1 MKYPTSHLN
10 FPSHHVIENIMASTL
25 NATNAQQLRTMGKF
39 GAIARLYKKLLTYL
53 LTYLYN
59 NSPVFWLDIFI
70 WHSVNINS
78 TYSGSIMTCSWF
90 SRTFKNTYLSMF
102 GLGTEKKTLK
112 KFYPQKV
119 YMYIENSG
127 KSSCIVGNIGSTVL
141 QQTGRT
147 IPSIAL
153 FFPWVWINQYSQ
165 RPLFTKIYKWEIAKR
180 VVQGYFRDA
189 WLADFKTVSY
199 EEQITRVV
207 QRYFHD
213 AWLADFIFSWNVN
226 LGKYCS
232 WSVIWRF
239 CVTREELGLLTD
251 IRDFTTLLYVIL
263 RREFFEWLEPAVRY
277 GNCNIVPWLSL
288 SWFYFLQTLFSS
300 DRADY

>member
-1 MKYPTSHLN
+1 MAYHEISHESLEFPFTPRHWKYNGQHTQCDKCAAAANDGQVWCNS
-10 FPSHHVIENIMASTL
+10 
-25 NATNAQQLRTMGKF
+25 
-39 GAIARLYKKLLTYL
+39 AIIQKTTYL

-102 GLGTEKKTLK
+102 GLGTEKKTWK
-112 KFYPQKV
+112 KIYPQKV

-180 VVQGYFRDA
+180 VVQGYF
-189 WLADFKTVSY
+189 
-199 EEQITRVV
+199 
-207 QRYFHD
+207 HD
-213 AWLADFIFSWNVN
+213 AWLAGFIFRGTWSFVN
-226 LGKYCS
+226 CK
-232 WSVIWRF
+232 
-239 CVTREELGLLTD
+239 
-251 IRDFTTLLYVIL
+251 
-263 RREFFEWLEPAVRY
+263 
-277 GNCNIVPWLSL
+277 
-288 SWFYFLQTLFSS
+288 
-300 DRADY
+300 